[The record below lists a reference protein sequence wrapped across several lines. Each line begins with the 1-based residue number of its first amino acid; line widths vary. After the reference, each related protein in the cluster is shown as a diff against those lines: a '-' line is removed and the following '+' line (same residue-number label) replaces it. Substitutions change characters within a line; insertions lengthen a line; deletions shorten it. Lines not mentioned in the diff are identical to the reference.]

1 MLIRGHEFLREV
13 LGLLNSDIQVRAMV
27 NARGAMALKRIV
39 NLMLMQRRYEN
50 ISGFNLRKNSA
61 GTEKDK
67 Y

>member
-50 ISGFNLRKNSA
+50 ISGFNSRKNSA
-61 GTEKDK
+61 GAEKDK
-67 Y
+67 H